1 MISGVAVRTKDL
13 SKRYGSRRALDGFS
27 LSVPNGAVMGLV
39 GANGAGKTTWMLT
52 VAGLLR
58 PTSGAVD
65 LLGSG
70 PFDAARHC
78 GLVSV
83 LPQDAEL
90 PPELSAE
97 ELLRSFARLQGL
109 SSADARKAAAGVLE
123 AVNLAD
129 RAKSPVRTL
138 SHGMRKRVMVAQC
151 FIGRPK
157 LVLLDEPLN
166 GLDPVEAER
175 LRRMISAQRGKC
187 TIVISSHQLGDIEQV
202 CTHVAFV
209 ENGRVVRADTLRA
222 VTQTDEQTSY
232 VLSHE
237 PSDME
242 VLSAAIPGA
251 AFRWSEATH
260 TLTCAFSAAEGG
272 AAAVNRRLLPLL
284 LAQCDVVSVSVGVTL
299 EQAYLSERKA

>member
-1 MISGVAVRTKDL
+1 MIAGAAVRTKDL

-58 PTSGAVD
+58 PTSGTVD
-65 LLGSG
+65 LLGNG

-109 SSADARKAAAGVLE
+109 SSAEARKAAADVLE

-175 LRRMISAQRGKC
+175 MRRMISAQRGKC

-209 ENGRVVRADTLRA
+209 EKGRVVRADTLRA

-232 VLSHE
+232 ILSQA
-237 PSDME
+237 PSDMDA
-242 VLSAAIPGA
+242 LSAAIPGA
-251 AFRWSEATH
+251 AFRWSEESR
-260 TLTCAFSAAEGG
+260 TLTCAFSAADGG

-284 LAQCDVVSVSVGVTL
+284 LAQCDVVSVSVGVSL
-299 EQAYLSERKA
+299 EEAYLSERDA

>member
-1 MISGVAVRTKDL
+1 M
-13 SKRYGSRRALDGFS
+13 
-27 LSVPNGAVMGLV
+27 
-39 GANGAGKTTWMLT
+39 
-52 VAGLLR
+52 
-58 PTSGAVD
+58 
-65 LLGSG
+65 
-70 PFDAARHC
+70 
-78 GLVSV
+78 
-83 LPQDAEL
+83 
-90 PPELSAE
+90 
-97 ELLRSFARLQGL
+97 
-109 SSADARKAAAGVLE
+109 
-123 AVNLAD
+123 
-129 RAKSPVRTL
+129 RTL

-209 ENGRVVRADTLRA
+209 EKGRVVRADTLRA

-237 PSDME
+237 PSDMDA
-242 VLSAAIPGA
+242 LSAAIPGA
-251 AFRWSEATH
+251 AFRWSEESR
-260 TLTCAFSAAEGG
+260 TLTCAFSAADGG

-284 LAQCDVVSVSVGVTL
+284 LAQCDVVAVSVGVTL